1 MTPLAM
7 LGYLH
12 LTGKLESRKVFRQC
26 FDLKKEQLEQL
37 VIQLILD
44 RVLKYLLEQRAV
56 LNVDGGKLLNEDSDL
71 RSVLQYLLD
80 DVSSF
85 LSTHAR
91 RHDNENSITLTTI
104 HQSKGL
110 EWDIVFIVKQW
121 TRLEKGSPSIS
132 DGQDLWSVCF

>member
-110 EWDIVFIVKQW
+110 EWDIVFIVK
-121 TRLEKGSPSIS
+121 S
-132 DGQDLWSVCF
+132 